1 VNKLK
6 SVLFFLKCCSE
17 ILVSLYCYTFFLNR
31 KIWKST
37 LFFVFFLVAFQPVL
51 AQIEPL
57 TKTDQYIITK
67 RYLSVED
74 GLAGRSVLCAVED
87 KDGFMWFGTS
97 NGLSRYDGNSFKTF
111 TKQNFGLL
119 ANEITALNVDEKNY
133 LIITFNNRNLN
144 EKVQSQIQ
152 VLNLNNNKLQTLE
165 STYAKLPFKTA
176 DVICIASIK
185 SKNLIL
191 PQVFN

>member
-1 VNKLK
+1 MQFKVYIWLFFKSVCKLK
-6 SVLFFLKCCSE
+6 SILFFLKSYYE
-17 ILVSLYCYTFFLNR
+17 ILLSYYSYTLFLG
-31 KIWKST
+31 KTLWKLA
-37 LFFVFFLVAFQPVL
+37 LFFVFFLVAFQSVL

-119 ANEITALNVDEKNY
+119 ANEITTLNVDEKT
-133 LIITFNNRNLN
+133 I
-144 EKVQSQIQ
+144 
-152 VLNLNNNKLQTLE
+152 
-165 STYAKLPFKTA
+165 
-176 DVICIASIK
+176 
-185 SKNLIL
+185 
-191 PQVFN
+191 